1 MIAEAL
7 RLLRVYHRFSQ
18 SELSTD
24 LHISKSYL
32 CEIEAGKKKVS
43 LEILNQYS
51 KKFEVPVSSLLFFAE
66 SLEPGSKT
74 SKISGTIA
82 MSSLRL
88 LSSIASGGKTEEQ

>member
-32 CEIEAGKKKVS
+32 CEIEAGKKKVF

-66 SLEPGSKT
+66 SLEPLRPARRGSVT
-74 SKISGTIA
+74 RRSRENHH
-82 MSSLRL
+82 L
-88 LSSIASGGKTEEQ
+88 GGSWPFVREEC